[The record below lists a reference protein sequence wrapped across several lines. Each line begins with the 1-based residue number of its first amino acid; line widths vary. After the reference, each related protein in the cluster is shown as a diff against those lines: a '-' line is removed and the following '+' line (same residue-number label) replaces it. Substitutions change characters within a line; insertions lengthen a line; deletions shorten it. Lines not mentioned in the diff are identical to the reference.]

1 MKIIKLIQG
10 TPEWHAHR
18 AQHLNAS
25 EAPVMLGEFPAV
37 TRSELLKVRATGVE
51 SEISWF
57 LQQIFDDGHRFEAL
71 ARPLAEAIIGED
83 LYPCVGVQGKLS
95 ASFDGLT
102 MLGDVNWE
110 HKMLNAVLR
119 VCMVKGCTGADLPIY
134 HQIQMEQQHMVS
146 DAERTLFM
154 ASEWDE
160 DGNLIEERHC
170 WYTPNPELRAR
181 IVAGWEQFEADVAAY
196 EPEQA
201 KAAVVAAPIAGF
213 GALSIRVEGRVLASN
228 LDTFKANAEAFLA
241 HLPKPADLQTDQDFV
256 DADAAVKACQE
267 AEGRIDAAID
277 ASMAEMQDVD
287 ALRRTAVAIR
297 DTIRSARLALNN
309 VLKAEKESRRAQIV
323 DNGVKAVR
331 DHYDAINATL
341 GQHRIQPP
349 QSLSI
354 DIGLVIK
361 GKKSLASMQD
371 AVSTA
376 AANAK
381 IAASQLADLVRFNR
395 EQLRPQDD
403 VEGKDWIFLFPDFS
417 QVSTKSREDFHNLV
431 TARIA
436 EHKQREQ
443 ARLDAQR
450 EQIRKE
456 EEARAQ
462 HLQQEAEAARQAKE
476 QADREAEEARERA
489 LRVEQEQ
496 AARAAEPEP
505 QAVPPPSFRPADP
518 QHSPP
523 PLQSPALAYSA
534 SAPAPAASAPMRKLK
549 LGEINEL
556 IAPLSISADGLSEL
570 GFQPVATERAS
581 KLYDAARLPTMVDAM
596 QRRLALAVA
605 KAAA

>member
-181 IVAGWEQFEADVAAY
+181 IVSGWEQFERDVCAY
-196 EPEQA
+196 EDKPLPA
-201 KAAVVAAPIAGF
+201 PVV
-213 GALSIRVEGRVLASN
+213 GRVPQTLPSLNVQVTGMVTASN
-228 LDTFKANAEAFLA
+228 LAEFRGSALSV
-241 HLPKPADLQTDQDFV
+241 LSRINRDLQTDEDF
-256 DADAAVKACQE
+256 ADAEQTVKWCKGVEERLE
-267 AEGRIDAAID
+267 ATKQQILGQTADIDAVFRTMDEVATETRRVRLELD
-277 ASMAEMQDVD
+277 RLVKVEKEN
-287 ALRRTAVAIR
+287 RRTKIVINGIQSVRAHY
-297 DTIRSARLALNN
+297 
-309 VLKAEKESRRAQIV
+309 AE
-323 DNGVKAVR
+323 
-331 DHYDAINATL
+331 INATL
-341 GQHRIQPP
+341 DAHALAFPATVP
-349 QSLSI
+349 AT
-354 DIGLVIK
+354 IGAAIK
-361 GKKSLASMQD
+361 GKKSLLSMQD
-371 AVSTA
+371 AVDTA
-376 AANAK
+376 AMQHK
-381 IAASQLADLVRFNR
+381 VAASQAAERVRACIHVL
-395 EQLRPQDD
+395 EMEMGDYAA
-403 VEGKDWIFLFPDFS
+403 LFPDRV
-417 QVSTKSREDFHNLV
+417 QLCAAKSPEDLRNLV

-462 HLQQEAEAARQAKE
+462 RLQQEAEAARLVKE
-476 QADREAEEARERA
+476 QADRQAEEARERA
-489 LRVEQEQ
+489 LRAEQEQ
-496 AARAAEPEP
+496 AARVAEPEP
-505 QAVPPPSFRPADP
+505 QAMSEPVAAATPAP
-518 QHSPP
+518 V
-523 PLQSPALAYSA
+523 QSPALAYSA
-534 SAPAPAASAPMRKLK
+534 PAAAAVPAAASAPMRKLK
-549 LGEINEL
+549 LGEIQAL
-556 IAPLSISADGLSEL
+556 IAPLSISADGLAEL

-581 KLYDAARLPTMVDAM
+581 KLYDAAQLPAMVDAM

>member
-1 MKIIKLIQG
+1 MKIIDLVQG
-10 TPEWHAHR
+10 TDSWHQHR

-110 HKMLNAVLR
+110 HKMLNATLR
-119 VCMVKGCTGADLPIY
+119 ACMVEGCTGADLPLY
-134 HQIQMEQQHMVS
+134 HQIQMEQQHIVS
-146 DAERTLFM
+146 DADRTLFM
-154 ASEWDE
+154 ASEWDD

-181 IVAGWEQFEADVAAY
+181 IVAGWEQFERDVCAY
-196 EPEQA
+196 EDKPLPA
-201 KAAVVAAPIAGF
+201 PVV
-213 GALSIRVEGRVLASN
+213 GRVPQTLPSLNVQVTGMVTASN
-228 LDTFKANAEAFLA
+228 LAEFRGSALSV
-241 HLPKPADLQTDQDFV
+241 LSRINRDLQTDEDF
-256 DADAAVKACQE
+256 ADAEQTVKWCKGVEERLE
-267 AEGRIDAAID
+267 ATKQQILGQTADIDAVFRTMDEVATE
-277 ASMAEMQDVD
+277 A
-287 ALRRTAVAIR
+287 RRV
-297 DTIRSARLALNN
+297 RLELDRL
-309 VLKAEKESRRAQIV
+309 VKVEKENRRGQIV
-323 DNGVKAVR
+323 ASGVQSVR
-331 DHYDAINATL
+331 EHYDAINATL

-349 QSLSI
+349 QSLSM
-354 DIGLVIK
+354 DIGLAIK

-371 AVSTA
+371 AVGTA

-381 IAASQLADLVRFNR
+381 ISASQQADRVRACVHVL
-395 EQLRPQDD
+395 EMEMGDYAA
-403 VEGKDWIFLFPDFS
+403 LFPDRVQLCAS
-417 QVSTKSREDFHNLV
+417 KTPEDLRNLV

-462 HLQQEAEAARQAKE
+462 RLQQEAEAARLAKE
-476 QADREAEEARERA
+476 QADRQAEEARERA

-496 AARAAEPEP
+496 AARAAEPAP
-505 QAVPPPSFRPADP
+505 QVIPSPATAGVA
-518 QHSPP
+518 QLHALANALSHSPH
-523 PLQSPALAYSA
+523 
-534 SAPAPAASAPMRKLK
+534 APAAAAPQRKLR
-549 LGEINEL
+549 LGEINAL
-556 IAPLSISADGLSEL
+556 IAPLSISADGLAEL

-581 KLYDAARLPTMVDAM
+581 KLYDAAQYPLMAAAM
-596 QRRLALAVA
+596 QLRLGESIRHAAQ